1 MRARFLPALASL
13 AFALTPLC
21 AAASG
26 PHVTPLGQFTGTD
39 SPFLFGDAVAISQD
53 GSTAAVGGPY
63 GNGTAG
69 EIYVYEKPA
78 GGWGSMTQT
87 ARLHP
92 TSQCLLGGP
101 LAISADGGTIASFAG
116 ACSGGGYLGYSW
128 MQVFVRPADGWQD
141 TATPTAI
148 LSLPGAVQYN
158 YLGLYMGMSED
169 GETIVATGYFP
180 GVHRSILFL
189 FNKPAGGW
197 TNMATSSSR
206 YLLSDHATEPEAVAI
221 NGRTVAVTN
230 RADLTVHVYHRY
242 SKGLV
247 EVATLSPSDAAG
259 FCCSLTLSAED
270 ILVQGYASGSG
281 SGKVYLFARPSTGW
295 ASATETAQFSAPNL
309 GSFANFGSSISI
321 SGKNLLI
328 GGANTSAAYLY
339 IEPSGGWQTTSQPD
353 VTLLSTDPNQMNF
366 GGYVAI
372 VGTTLVVA
380 DATANTSVNG
390 DTLGE
395 AFVYALHY

>member
-1 MRARFLPALASL
+1 MRARFPLALTAVI
-13 AFALTPLC
+13 FALTLF
-21 AAASG
+21 AAASS

-39 SPFLFGDAVAISQD
+39 SPFLFGDAVVISQD

-63 GNGTAG
+63 GNGTSG
-69 EIYVYEKPA
+69 EIYVYEKPVA
-78 GGWGSMTQT
+78 GWTGMTQT

-101 LAISADGGTIASFAG
+101 LAISADGSTIASFAG

-128 MQVFVRPADGWQD
+128 MEVFVRPADGWQD

-197 TNMATSSSR
+197 ANMATSSSR

-230 RADLTVHVYHRY
+230 HGDLKIHVFHRY

-247 EVATLSPSDAAG
+247 EVAVLSSSDGAG
-259 FCCSLTLSAED
+259 LCCSLEVSAEAVVAEGFD
-270 ILVQGYASGSG
+270 SSSNA
-281 SGKVYLFARPSTGW
+281 GKAYLFAKPSTGW

-309 GSFANFGSSISI
+309 GSFANFGSAISI

-328 GGANTSAAYLY
+328 GGFYTSAAYLY

-353 VTLLSTDPNQMNF
+353 VTLVSTDSNQTNF
-366 GGYVAI
+366 GDFVAI
-372 VGTTLVVA
+372 VGATLVVA
-380 DATANTSVNG
+380 DARAGINGTG
-390 DTLGE
+390 DTIGE